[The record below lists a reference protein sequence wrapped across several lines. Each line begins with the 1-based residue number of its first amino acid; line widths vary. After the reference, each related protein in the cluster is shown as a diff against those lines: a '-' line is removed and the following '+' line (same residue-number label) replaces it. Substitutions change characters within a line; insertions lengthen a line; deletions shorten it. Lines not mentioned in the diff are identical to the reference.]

1 MPANQRLAAP
11 RAQPDL
17 LPLPQ
22 PAHQLNETG
31 VELLWNRRAVNV
43 VSLRQHLLAH
53 CFIIT
58 LTTVVT
64 FVHRTILAY
73 YPDSLA
79 VRLNCDLRAQT
90 IQQEAQR
97 AKPSPHLSKARQL
110 FSAVQKS
117 LSNGPSLLR
126 QSTAPF
132 QNLQSLCR
140 RFIGIVVRHKLN
152 SEPLRLF
159 LGGFDDLLPL
169 SAAS

>member
-1 MPANQRLAAP
+1 LESPGRQCRLTP
-11 RAQPDL
+11 TTP
-17 LPLPQ
+17 
-22 PAHQLNETG
+22 
-31 VELLWNRRAVNV
+31 
-43 VSLRQHLLAH
+43 LAH
-53 CFIIT
+53 YFIIT

-79 VRLNCDLRAQT
+79 VRLNSDLRAQT

-97 AKPSPHLSKARQL
+97 VRNFPPTFFQSPTSYSLQSR
-110 FSAVQKS
+110 KS

-126 QSTAPF
+126 QSTSPF

-159 LGGFDDLLPL
+159 LGGFDDPLPL